1 MHLIFRRLASIL
13 SAVALLASPLRG
25 IVLCEMPHVEREPA
39 CHTDGDAPATA
50 HATSHATVHQTAH
63 ATGHPD
69 GHSSSDAQEQAPAPV
84 EQMPTHCDDLS
95 ACASV
100 VALGARVSVPLA
112 TVPEHRVT
120 ASIVTH
126 DDAPARLLEPPP
138 PRD

>member
-1 MHLIFRRLASIL
+1 MHLTVRRLASIL

-39 CHTDGDAPATA
+39 CHTDGDAPAT
-50 HATSHATVHQTAH
+50 SHATLQQTAH

-69 GHSSSDAQEQAPAPV
+69 GHASAEAHEQAPAPD

-138 PRD
+138 PRG